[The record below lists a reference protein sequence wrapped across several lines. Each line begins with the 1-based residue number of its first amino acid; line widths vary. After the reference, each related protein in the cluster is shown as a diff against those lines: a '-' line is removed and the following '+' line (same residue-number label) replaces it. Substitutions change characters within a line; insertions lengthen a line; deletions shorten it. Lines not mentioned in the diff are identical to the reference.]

1 MLVTAAISN
10 ERADCHIQSG
20 PRQTVEGYTMNIYDE
35 SSTPRES
42 SGGGPA
48 PASKISRYPALG
60 DKPGQSTGCF
70 LQLANG
76 DILLTA
82 AHPHS
87 TFVLHAAEQLL
98 NKG

>member
-1 MLVTAAISN
+1 
-10 ERADCHIQSG
+10 
-20 PRQTVEGYTMNIYDE
+20 MNLYDE
-35 SSTPRES
+35 SSIPREP

-60 DKPGQSTGCF
+60 DKPGQSTGCL

-87 TFVLHAAEQLL
+87 TFILHAAQQLL
-98 NKG
+98 NRG

>member
-1 MLVTAAISN
+1 
-10 ERADCHIQSG
+10 
-20 PRQTVEGYTMNIYDE
+20 MNFYDE
-35 SSTPRES
+35 SPTPCEPS
-42 SGGGPA
+42 DTDPA
-48 PASKISRYPALG
+48 PASKIFRYPALG

-87 TFVLHAAEQLL
+87 TLVLHAADQLFRR
-98 NKG
+98 G